1 MKILCW
7 IDLPQTL
14 WPRGLTWLQP
24 GSWSLRKDFCE
35 FSVSGAPML
44 LCTYSVTPVGPQ
56 SAFQPPRSWMT
67 GPAQAFFLSFL
78 FFFLCFYCNPQ
89 KFPCLQHT
97 LAWWPLR
104 IQVELVF
111 VPMTRMQP
119 STLLL
124 LRVWRWS
131 LLFFE
136 ADFIRRLIQL
146 KDGNTDFPLKLFV
159 SLWEF

>member
-1 MKILCW
+1 MALSMKILCW

-24 GSWSLRKDFCE
+24 GSWSLLKDFCE

-78 FFFLCFYCNPQ
+78 FFFFVFIVTPRSFLVYTTPWPGGRCPYKWNLCLCQWHACNRVRCCCCECEDDHFCFLKQ
-89 KFPCLQHT
+89 TSLD
-97 LAWWPLR
+97 AWC
-104 IQVELVF
+104 
-111 VPMTRMQP
+111 
-119 STLLL
+119 S
-124 LRVWRWS
+124 
-131 LLFFE
+131 
-136 ADFIRRLIQL
+136 
-146 KDGNTDFPLKLFV
+146 
-159 SLWEF
+159 